1 MKSILVTGGTSFIGK
16 HVIAQLLEKEY
27 YVKTTVRDKSKS
39 DQIISDLKE
48 HLKKDISIEFFEAD
62 LLRDDGW
69 NDAIKGCDAIIHVAG
84 PFPMSYEGGE
94 KELTGPHED
103 GALRVF
109 RFAKENG
116 IKRIVLT
123 SSVASIWMDSTIED
137 TVRYIDESNWT
148 NLSDTNLD
156 AYTKGKALKEKA
168 AWDFVAE
175 NDSIKLTTILPS
187 VVLGPGIGS
196 PVRRG
201 SMEYM
206 LMLINKEMPVAPP
219 LKHGV
224 CDVRDVAKMHI
235 AALENDKSI
244 GKRMII
250 TENAYWVKE
259 VCQMLN
265 KHGHKAPTFTP
276 PVFLV
281 KFLANFDKTIK
292 PVKPLLGVDVN
303 FNTETSKSILGY
315 NPIPIEQTI
324 KDTCDFLAKYEN
336 N

>member
-123 SSVASIWMDSTIED
+123 SSVASIWMDSTVED
-137 TVRYIDESNWT
+137 TV
-148 NLSDTNLD
+148 
-156 AYTKGKALKEKA
+156 
-168 AWDFVAE
+168 
-175 NDSIKLTTILPS
+175 
-187 VVLGPGIGS
+187 
-196 PVRRG
+196 
-201 SMEYM
+201 
-206 LMLINKEMPVAPP
+206 
-219 LKHGV
+219 
-224 CDVRDVAKMHI
+224 
-235 AALENDKSI
+235 
-244 GKRMII
+244 
-250 TENAYWVKE
+250 
-259 VCQMLN
+259 
-265 KHGHKAPTFTP
+265 
-276 PVFLV
+276 
-281 KFLANFDKTIK
+281 
-292 PVKPLLGVDVN
+292 
-303 FNTETSKSILGY
+303 
-315 NPIPIEQTI
+315 
-324 KDTCDFLAKYEN
+324 
-336 N
+336 

>member
-1 MKSILVTGGTSFIGK
+1 MKNILVTGGTSYIGK
-16 HVIAQLLEKEY
+16 HVIAQLIEKDY
-27 YVKTTVRDKSKS
+27 SVRTTVRDKSKVEEIKS
-39 DQIISDLKE
+39 DIEKYLNKQISLDVHI
-48 HLKKDISIEFFEAD
+48 AD
-62 LLRDDGW
+62 LLNDVGW
-69 NDAIKGCDAIIHVAG
+69 KDAVEGCDAIIHVAG

-94 KELTGPHED
+94 KELTGPHQD
-103 GALRVF
+103 GAMRVF
-109 RFAKENG
+109 RFAKDLG
-116 IKRIVLT
+116 INRIVLT
-123 SSVASIWMDSTIED
+123 SSVASIWNDSTVED
-137 TVRYIDESNWT
+137 TVRYIDETSWSNL
-148 NLSDTNLD
+148 NDDNLD

-219 LKHGV
+219 LKHGIV
-224 CDVRDVAKMHI
+224 DVRDVAKIHI
-235 AALENDKSI
+235 DALENDESI
-244 GKRMII
+244 GKRVII
-250 TENAYWVKE
+250 TENTYWVRE
-259 VCQMLN
+259 LSEMLN

-292 PVKPLLGVDVN
+292 PVKPLLGVDIS
-303 FNTETSKSILGY
+303 FNTEVAKSVLKY
-315 NPIPIEQTI
+315 DPIPIEKTI
-324 KDTCDFLAKYEN
+324 EDTCNFLSTYK
-336 N
+336 